1 MTTKWTAAD
10 IPSQTGRIAVV
21 TGANS
26 GIGLI
31 AARELA
37 RAGATVVLAC
47 RDTVKG
53 EAAARNIK
61 SAATDADVTVSALDL
76 ASLQSVRDF
85 AARLSAE
92 HPSLDLLVNN
102 AGVMAVAP
110 RRTTADGFEM
120 QFGTNHLGHFAL
132 TGLLLDNLQ
141 GQTDARVV
149 TVSSGAHRFGKIDFD
164 DLQAERGYRRWG
176 AYGQSKLSNLLFTF
190 ELDRRLRASNSAV
203 KALAAHP
210 GYSATNLQSAAA
222 PQPDRFIMSISNVI
236 MAQSA
241 EMGALPTLY
250 AATYPGLEG
259 GTYIGPD
266 GFMEQR
272 GHPTKVEA
280 RPSAHSEEDAR
291 KLWNVSEELTGVKFA
306 LPAPAAA

>member
-1 MTTKWTAAD
+1 MPEKWTAAD
-10 IPSQTGRIAVV
+10 IPSQKGRLAVV

-37 RAGATVVLAC
+37 RAGATVILAC
-47 RDTVKG
+47 RDTAKAD
-53 EAAARNIK
+53 AAARDIK
-61 SAATDADVTVSALDL
+61 TKAPDAHVTVFGLDL

-85 AARLSAE
+85 AARFNAE
-92 HPSLDLLVNN
+92 HGSLDLLINN

-110 RRTTADGFEM
+110 RRITADGFEM

-132 TGLLLDNLQ
+132 TGLLLDKMQ
-141 GQTDARVV
+141 GREDARIV
-149 TVSSGAHRFGKIDFD
+149 TVSSGAHRFGKMDFD
-164 DLQAERGYRRWG
+164 DLMGEKKYRRWG

-190 ELDRRLRASNSAV
+190 ELDRRLRASGSTV
-203 KALAAHP
+203 RALAAHP
-210 GYSATNLQSAAA
+210 GYSATNLQAAAA
-222 PQPDRFIMSISNVI
+222 PQPDRFLMVISNAVW
-236 MAQSA
+236 AQSA

-250 AATYPGLEG
+250 AATQSALEG

-272 GHPTKVEA
+272 GHPAKVEA
-280 RPSAHSEEDAR
+280 RPSAYDEKDAAR
-291 KLWNVSEELTGVKFA
+291 LWRVSEELTGVRFS